1 MCQISA
7 VVRDH
12 TRLSQLRLMS
22 SLQIDHVWGLSAT
35 CSASFTAG
43 LFSQVVP
50 PSESMQGTCILVPTR
65 PPTARAT
72 ACQNNKQRD
81 ASCRGRV
88 CQLFVS

>member
-1 MCQISA
+1 
-7 VVRDH
+7 
-12 TRLSQLRLMS
+12 
-22 SLQIDHVWGLSAT
+22 
-35 CSASFTAG
+35 
-43 LFSQVVP
+43 
-50 PSESMQGTCILVPTR
+50 MQGTCILVPTR